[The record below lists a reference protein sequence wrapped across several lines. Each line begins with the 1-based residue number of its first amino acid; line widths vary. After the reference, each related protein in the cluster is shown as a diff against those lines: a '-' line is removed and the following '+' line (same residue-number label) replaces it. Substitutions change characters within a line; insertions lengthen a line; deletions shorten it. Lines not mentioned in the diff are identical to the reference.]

1 MLRIKNKSRCDKKGK
16 QSIKWKTIKKIPYRR
31 NSSKI
36 QSENRKKEVKSTL
49 LETSIRRFLLFW
61 LGTGTSI
68 KSGEVN
74 LQTYG
79 NITSVF
85 VLHLCNISD
94 ILWREILLK
103 HVQLNKVIWI
113 KIFSSVKKNISHSI

>member
-1 MLRIKNKSRCDKKGK
+1 MSMGHLLHVHQK
-16 QSIKWKTIKKIPYRR
+16 QHLLLIAIVIEIPYRR

-94 ILWREILLK
+94 IL
-103 HVQLNKVIWI
+103 
-113 KIFSSVKKNISHSI
+113 